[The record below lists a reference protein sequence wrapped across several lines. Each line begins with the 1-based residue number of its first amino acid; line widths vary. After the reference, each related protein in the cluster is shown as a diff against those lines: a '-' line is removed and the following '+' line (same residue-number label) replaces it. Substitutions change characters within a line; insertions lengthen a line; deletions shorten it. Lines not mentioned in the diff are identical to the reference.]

1 MANPTTNFGWQ
12 MPTSTDL
19 VTDLPADF
27 EVFGQAVDTALAE
40 LKGGTTGQVLS
51 KTSNTNMDFTWVT
64 TDDANA
70 IQNSIVDAKGDL
82 IGATAADTP
91 ARLAVG
97 TNGQVLTAD
106 STAATGLAW
115 ATPSGGSNTFYAGKN
130 KIINGDFNINQR
142 SFTSLTCSGSDQYG
156 FDRWLAVSNTGTV
169 TYSTQAFTA
178 GTAPVTGY
186 ESTNFARMVTSGQSG
201 TAAYAIIAQKMENV
215 RTFANQTI
223 TVSFW
228 AKAST
233 GTPKVSVEI
242 AQGFGS
248 GGSSQVNTYAGQ
260 STISTSWA
268 RYSVSVAVPSIS
280 GKTIGTSSFVQ
291 VGLWTSA
298 GTDFNSRT
306 GSIGIQ
312 NTTIDIWGVQAEAG
326 STATD
331 FAIATGT
338 MATELVACQ
347 RYYYRTSSANNSNP
361 AYSLFCTGFASNTT
375 TILSTVNFPVSMR
388 VAPTALDTSAMSTFY
403 SEGGNTWNTP
413 TSISIGGS
421 IQNNLGQIVITKS
434 GFTSGANYL
443 IFSNNTNTAF
453 LGFTAEL

>member
-1 MANPTTNFGWQ
+1 

-27 EVFGQAVDTALAE
+27 EVFGQAVDTSLAD
-40 LKGGTTGQVLS
+40 LKGGTTDQVLA
-51 KTSNTNMDFTWVT
+51 KNSNTDMDFKWVT
-64 TDDANA
+64 SDDANA

-82 IGATAADTP
+82 IAASANDTP

-115 ATPSGGSNTFYAGKN
+115 ATPAGGSNTFYAGKN
-130 KIINGDFNINQR
+130 KIINGDFNVNQR

-186 ESTNFARMVTSGQSG
+186 ESTNFARMVTSSQSG
-201 TAAYAIIAQKMENV
+201 TAAYAIIAQKMESV

-242 AQGFGS
+242 AQNFGS

-306 GSIGIQ
+306 GSLGIQ

-331 FAIATGT
+331 FQTATGT
-338 MATELVACQ
+338 LQGELAACQ
-347 RYYYRTSSANNSNP
+347 RYYIRLGNSAGNLNQRLGNGVAVS
-361 AYSLFCTGFASNTT
+361 TT
-375 TILSTVNFPVSMR
+375 TASTTYYLPVKLRVPALSIDYSIIQLYDGVSTF
-388 VAPTALDTSAMSTFY
+388 AATSATLNAASDLAPNVNIGVASGLTAKQFY
-403 SEGGNTWNTP
+403 EVTTNNNAAGY
-413 TSISIGGS
+413 IG
-421 IQNNLGQIVITKS
+421 
-434 GFTSGANYL
+434 
-443 IFSNNTNTAF
+443 FS
-453 LGFTAEL
+453 AEL

>member
-1 MANPTTNFGWQ
+1 
-12 MPTSTDL
+12 
-19 VTDLPADF
+19 
-27 EVFGQAVDTALAE
+27 
-40 LKGGTTGQVLS
+40 
-51 KTSNTNMDFTWVT
+51 
-64 TDDANA
+64 
-70 IQNSIVDAKGDL
+70 
-82 IGATAADTP
+82 
-91 ARLAVG
+91 
-97 TNGQVLTAD
+97 
-106 STAATGLAW
+106 
-115 ATPSGGSNTFYAGKN
+115 
-130 KIINGDFNINQR
+130 
-142 SFTSLTCSGSDQYG
+142 
-156 FDRWLAVSNTGTV
+156 V

-186 ESTNFARMVTSGQSG
+186 ESTNFARMVTSSQSG
-201 TAAYAIIAQKMENV
+201 TAAYAIIAQKMESV

-242 AQGFGS
+242 AQNFGS

-306 GSIGIQ
+306 GSLGIQ

-331 FAIATGT
+331 FQTATGT
-338 MATELVACQ
+338 LQGELAACQ
-347 RYYYRTSSANNSNP
+347 RYYIRLGNSAGNLNQRLGNGVAVS
-361 AYSLFCTGFASNTT
+361 TT
-375 TILSTVNFPVSMR
+375 TASTTYYLPVKLRVPALSIDYSIIQLYDGVSTF
-388 VAPTALDTSAMSTFY
+388 AATSATLNAASDLAPNVNIGVASGLTAKQFY
-403 SEGGNTWNTP
+403 EVTTNNNAAGY
-413 TSISIGGS
+413 IG
-421 IQNNLGQIVITKS
+421 
-434 GFTSGANYL
+434 
-443 IFSNNTNTAF
+443 FS
-453 LGFTAEL
+453 AEL